1 MKNYGVLKGKA
12 KQLERDS
19 DSDPH
24 SELLMEAN
32 GTKYRVAINVRS
44 SRGPTEQR
52 LVEYLIVDNLRSAL
66 VDAARALP
74 LGFTDLR
81 DGATHS
87 AAIDYIRS
95 NLFRAESFKAL
106 IHEQTGPDNDLFEKV
121 EALLT
126 RAIDDQSAIVYAF
139 GESWGPETAADQ
151 YFGFTPG
158 NGIHDIHMNQGNPP
172 GGDNDVF
179 QDGALFVEFPGAAST
194 SGLFIKFQSQSWHT
208 DELTGNPLPGVPP
221 TPGPG
226 PWDPVPPNS
235 TYRLAKIV
243 GALINPMGNDVGGEL
258 VTVLNTTNAALD
270 LTGWKILDKNDRAEL
285 LDGKIPLGEAR
296 TFRLRGK
303 GAQLSNEGGTISL
316 LDARGLKVDG
326 VAYTKADAARQGAAR
341 VLSGSGIYPRGGHK
355 PTHRQRGRGD
365 HRQRDSLRPHTR
377 HEFTRHCAHD
387 RRLGYSRD

>member
-12 KQLERDS
+12 KQFKRDS

-24 SELLMEAN
+24 SELLLDAN

-44 SRGPTEQR
+44 SRGPTARR

-66 VDAARALP
+66 VDAAKALP
-74 LGFTDLR
+74 LGFSDLR
-81 DGATHS
+81 DGVADG
-87 AAIDYIRS
+87 AALDYIRS

-121 EALLT
+121 EALLN
-126 RAIDDQSAIVYAF
+126 RAIDDQSAVVYAF
-139 GESWGPETAADQ
+139 GESWGPEDAPDQ

-158 NGIHDIHMNQGNPP
+158 NGIHDIHMNQGNP

-208 DELTGNPLPGVPP
+208 DDVTGNPLPGVPP
-221 TPGPG
+221 TPEPGPG
-226 PWDPVPPNS
+226 PWEPVPPTS

-243 GALINPMGNDVGGEL
+243 GALINPTGNDVGGEL
-258 VTVLNTTNAALD
+258 VTVLNTSNAALD

-296 TFRLRGK
+296 TFRLRGT

-316 LDARGLKVDG
+316 LDASGLKVDG
-326 VAYTKADAARQGAAR
+326 VAYTKADAARQGAA
-341 VLSGSGIYPRGGHK
+341 LA
-355 PTHRQRGRGD
+355 
-365 HRQRDSLRPHTR
+365 
-377 HEFTRHCAHD
+377 F
-387 RRLGYSRD
+387 